1 LLTDAGAAPGATLTP
16 GAGSQQNSQCIL
28 YASGSSVSTAGTGLT
43 LNLAITFQTAFQG
56 ARNIYMQAVDPFG
69 STGWQAAGTWTVQ
82 PAVVMPSGL
91 VSYWTANG
99 TPNDSVSGYNG
110 VLENGATYAA
120 GKVNQAFSLN
130 GATSYVQ
137 VTGSGTISGA
147 RTYCAWVYPHSS
159 SFGMPI
165 LAAGSAGNA
174 DFLSIVGTE
183 LFVDHWWYPQ
193 YVSSLPVTVNAWN
206 HVALTYDGSGTLQF
220 YVNGVAASA
229 VSGHLYNYGVNTLAI
244 GGNTIGGS
252 TTGASFN
259 GLIEEVQWYSRA
271 LTAAEV
277 KTLANGN

>member
-1 LLTDAGAAPGATLTP
+1 
-16 GAGSQQNSQCIL
+16 
-28 YASGSSVSTAGTGLT
+28 
-43 LNLAITFQTAFQG
+43 
-56 ARNIYMQAVDPFG
+56 
-69 STGWQAAGTWTVQ
+69 
-82 PAVVMPSGL
+82 
-91 VSYWTANG
+91 
-99 TPNDSVSGYNG
+99 
-110 VLENGATYAA
+110 
-120 GKVNQAFSLN
+120 
-130 GATSYVQ
+130 
-137 VTGSGTISGA
+137 
-147 RTYCAWVYPHSS
+147 VYPHSS

-165 LAAGSAGNA
+165 LAAGSAGSA

-229 VSGHLYNYGVNTLAI
+229 ISGHLYNYGVNTLAI